1 MIQLEMKLKMIF
13 QSNENIF
20 ILKMKANVE
29 WAASAVKIVN
39 AIQNGIF
46 VAAAAAA
53 VECH

>member
-1 MIQLEMKLKMIF
+1 
-13 QSNENIF
+13 
-20 ILKMKANVE
+20 MKANVK

-53 VECH
+53 AAAVECH